1 LDDLNILIKAKIDAA
16 TTNINKQIKDLQKQ
30 VTTDISVKLKVDA
43 KDLTMIND
51 TMEKIKK
58 ATSQSGSS
66 KIKIFNEQYLKDQGI
81 KYKQGVIKT
90 IEDVEKYIKGA
101 FNGKKFDLGSIIT
114 DSSGNIKSFEASIK
128 SANNQLEKVKFNLA
142 EISKLNAKGITS
154 TTSGYVAS
162 DSKLSRTPIKTEQIF
177 DRTKLEAEGRQF
189 FVSASNIIE
198 RVKKE
203 FKSLGD
209 VDVTFL
215 KNSKQEITGFIANV
229 TRASGVIEKLKF
241 DMAKIA
247 SGNSIQRGY
256 VFSGENLIDNNA
268 GSNIQKALDKLQLYE
283 NKIAKLKSGFTSPAT
298 GIKDDGNLSALVAQ
312 YDKIKL
318 QIDQTRNSS
327 TNLSNEQRRGF
338 VQSIANLE
346 LEIAKYRDLQRIIA
360 TTNTRTLSAS
370 DISLYQGNMAN
381 KLSSLQVGK
390 DTVFARPEIQAE
402 MTRLTDGVARFGT
415 VGGKSARELNL
426 QFAQLTTSVR
436 SATNEI
442 TRINGA
448 ADSFLTTLSKNFGK
462 MIAWG
467 LVATALYA
475 PLRSLQAGLT
485 TLKELDGLM
494 VNIAKVTNLSAE
506 AMNNLKDSAF
516 EASNAFGRTAQDY
529 LKSIGEFS
537 RAGYEGKAEDL
548 AKVSLLSQ
556 NVGELT
562 AEQANGFLLATDAAY
577 KYKGSEE
584 ELMKVLD
591 GANIIDNK
599 FATSISK
606 ISEGIM
612 VAGSISANASVGI
625 NELSAAVGTMTAIT
639 QKSGNEAG
647 RAFRGIL
654 MNIRQIKGETEDGDI
669 IDDEA
674 LSKSAKALDSVGIKV
689 HEMRNGIEELRNP
702 MSVLE
707 DLSRI
712 WSGLS
717 SMKTAPII
725 ESLGG
730 KYRGNQLVALVENFD
745 MYKSMLQEYSTAS
758 GSAMAENEV
767 RMGSWET
774 KINQLRNSINN
785 FWNNTIDTSL
795 VKSMIGGITLLINNF
810 GNLRTILGIIFT
822 ILSVNKGTAFLTF
835 LKNFSASTMLL
846 NSSLVQT
853 QARLAG
859 MSFAQIG
866 MMSTTT
872 SLTFAIKGLWAAMLA
887 NPIGLVIG
895 AVTAIIMIF
904 DFMGASAEKSA
915 KKQKEAFD
923 ELSRSINSLK
933 QQTAEAKNLANQYE
947 SLSSITSRTAD
958 EETKL
963 AEVKDRLIAQFPDLI
978 EGYDSEGK
986 AIIGSSESIKQAIK
1000 DNEELLKIKQE
1011 QMSNTFITDGS
1022 NNFSQLQKDQKRLDL
1037 LTKHKE
1043 EYLKIIDDIN
1053 NGKQVQFDAY
1063 GNDSLVI
1070 AKNNLKGIKDELP
1083 TLSSKVLESR
1093 KDLSSLADSF
1103 LKSSDSA
1110 QSLGKEAITKLIYDL
1125 SSLKDEAK
1133 ITGEQ
1138 FTNIFDG
1145 LEKSD
1150 FSSKLNEAKT
1160 KLEELVKSGVSNDVI
1175 KSSYESAI
1183 SELSPYLEKLGSE
1196 GEVTGIILKNMLNM
1210 PSAQEAKEKIDK
1222 VTVSLSSLIKSSKDS
1237 TDSIKEYNQILYDQS
1252 NGQEM
1257 SIEKAL
1263 ELISANEKMA
1273 DAISI
1278 VNGAV
1283 VINIDV
1289 IKTLR
1294 QAEIDAV
1301 TAKVTGSN
1309 KSIDAQIAD
1318 TQATISATQIR
1329 INEINKEIEAINKLN
1344 AAKLSVREDEKGNY
1358 LSTNTSDSMASQ
1370 AKYDLG
1376 NSQAQ
1381 LNRLMNLKTFE
1392 NGISSPNYGVSEPKD
1407 KKDKSSPT
1415 TPLSE
1420 FVSIEESLI
1429 RSFLTESK
1437 ITEESNKLLEK
1448 QLQIAKSAKDYNK
1461 ELTLSRQLIEGETK
1475 QISQL
1480 SQARSKMEDEFAKVS
1495 SEGGYSVRET
1505 LSWFD
1510 NKGEDTLAYQTKFK
1524 NSSVETRKTM
1534 NMTHDELQKL
1544 EKAYH
1549 ETGVSIDTLTDSL
1562 VALKNSLTQIEIGK
1576 FEQSL
1581 SDLDKK
1587 INLSKS
1593 IMDLYDKSSEEY
1605 AKEQAKQITILKEK
1619 EDAIFN
1625 EIVTIGHL
1633 LKATDLTTESQK
1645 ALNDEMANLK
1655 LTLNQNQKSMQD
1667 YANNIVQTLKDAA
1680 KIKKEIDIS
1689 VINVEMIS
1697 EDRRHQQVLDDID
1710 SEEKAREDSINA
1722 QISAI
1727 DRLADAENYDKN
1739 LNKSQSEVQVLQN
1752 EQNYL
1757 VLDTSNEGRAR
1768 SAELQKQLDEKNSE
1782 IDDMQNSHTN
1792 DLRKQNLQDAL
1803 DAIKKESDAKKKS
1816 EDDAYDAKKKSLD
1829 DQKTATETAFN
1840 ELMLNDEIWSA
1851 KVQEI
1856 LDGNIEGIK
1865 TSLNTFANEFTNT
1878 LTEKA
1883 GEIDTSFQAIIN
1895 TIKQIK
1901 SAANELDAFP
1911 NYASGT
1917 KSHPGGLA
1925 KISELGPELITT
1937 PDGHSF
1943 LSGNNGPEI
1952 VNLPKDSEVLP
1963 ADLTKKLLNKSS
1975 IPAYAT
1981 GIGNLSSNSVLAD
1994 ILSKVDISNLLNSV
2008 SVPSFSVPQF
2018 QAPQMANN
2026 VSTSTTNNLNPVFN
2040 ITVPK
2045 GTTRSQVKEIADG
2058 VFKEFSKMIK
2068 K

>member
-1 LDDLNILIKAKIDAA
+1 
-16 TTNINKQIKDLQKQ
+16 
-30 VTTDISVKLKVDA
+30 
-43 KDLTMIND
+43 
-51 TMEKIKK
+51 ME
-58 ATSQSGSS
+58 
-66 KIKIFNEQYLKDQGI
+66 
-81 KYKQGVIKT
+81 
-90 IEDVEKYIKGA
+90 
-101 FNGKKFDLGSIIT
+101 
-114 DSSGNIKSFEASIK
+114 
-128 SANNQLEKVKFNLA
+128 
-142 EISKLNAKGITS
+142 
-154 TTSGYVAS
+154 
-162 DSKLSRTPIKTEQIF
+162 
-177 DRTKLEAEGRQF
+177 
-189 FVSASNIIE
+189 
-198 RVKKE
+198 
-203 FKSLGD
+203 
-209 VDVTFL
+209 
-215 KNSKQEITGFIANV
+215 
-229 TRASGVIEKLKF
+229 
-241 DMAKIA
+241 
-247 SGNSIQRGY
+247 
-256 VFSGENLIDNNA
+256 
-268 GSNIQKALDKLQLYE
+268 
-283 NKIAKLKSGFTSPAT
+283 
-298 GIKDDGNLSALVAQ
+298 
-312 YDKIKL
+312 
-318 QIDQTRNSS
+318 
-327 TNLSNEQRRGF
+327 
-338 VQSIANLE
+338 
-346 LEIAKYRDLQRIIA
+346 
-360 TTNTRTLSAS
+360 
-370 DISLYQGNMAN
+370 
-381 KLSSLQVGK
+381 
-390 DTVFARPEIQAE
+390 
-402 MTRLTDGVARFGT
+402 
-415 VGGKSARELNL
+415 
-426 QFAQLTTSVR
+426 
-436 SATNEI
+436 
-442 TRINGA
+442 
-448 ADSFLTTLSKNFGK
+448 
-462 MIAWG
+462 
-467 LVATALYA
+467 
-475 PLRSLQAGLT
+475 

-494 VNIAKVTNLSAE
+494 VNIAKVTNMSAE
-506 AMNNLKDSAF
+506 AMNNLKNSAF

-577 KYKGSEE
+577 KYKGSQE

-591 GANIIDNK
+591 GVNTIDNK
-599 FATSISK
+599 FATSIQK
-606 ISEGIM
+606 VSEGIT
-612 VAGSISANASVGI
+612 VAGSIASNASVGV
-625 NELSAAVGTMTAIT
+625 NELASAVGVMTAVT
-639 QKSGNEAG
+639 QRSGNEAG

-1283 VINIDV
+1283 VINTDV

-1392 NGISSPNYGVSEPKD
+1392 KGISSPNYGVSESKE
-1407 KKDKSSPT
+1407 KSSPT

-1448 QLQIAKSAKDYNK
+1448 QLQIAKSAKDYNS
-1461 ELTLSRQLIEGETK
+1461 ELTISRQLIEGQSK

-1510 NKGEDTLAYQTKFK
+1510 PKGEDTLAYQTKFK

-1534 NMTHDELQKL
+1534 GMTHDELQKL

-1562 VALKNSLTQIEIGK
+1562 VALKNSLAQIEIEK

-1581 SDLDKK
+1581 SNLDKK
-1587 INLSKS
+1587 MNLSKS
-1593 IMDLYDKSSEEY
+1593 IMDLYEKSSEEY
-1605 AKEQAKQITILKEK
+1605 SKEQARQITILKEK

-1655 LTLNQNQKSMQD
+1655 LTLNQNQKSLQD
-1667 YANNIVQTLKDAA
+1667 YANDIVQTLKDAA
-1680 KIKKEIDIS
+1680 KIQETIDLA
-1689 VINVEMIS
+1689 VIDVQMRS

-1710 SEEKAREDSINA
+1710 IEEKAREDSINK
-1722 QISAI
+1722 QIDAI
-1727 DRLADAENYDKN
+1727 DRLANAENYTKDLNSAQTDAQDIQDQISIFKN
-1739 LNKSQSEVQVLQN
+1739 
-1752 EQNYL
+1752 
-1757 VLDTSNEGRAR
+1757 DTSYEGKAKL
-1768 SAELQKQLDEKNSE
+1768 AELQKQLLEKQSSIE
-1782 IDDMQNSHTN
+1782 DMQNSHTI

-1803 DAIKKESDAKKKS
+1803 DAIKKESEAKKQS
-1816 EDDAYDAKKKSLD
+1816 ENEAYEAKKQSLE

-1840 ELMLNDEIWSA
+1840 ELMLNDEIWLT

-1856 LDGNIEGIK
+1856 LDGNITGIK
-1865 TSLNTFANEFTNT
+1865 ESLNIFADEFTTT
-1878 LTEKA
+1878 LTTQA
-1883 GEIDTSFQAIIN
+1883 GKIDTSFQAIIN
-1895 TIKQIK
+1895 TIEQIK

-1917 KSHPGGLA
+1917 NYHPGGLA
-1925 KISELGPELITT
+1925 KTSEEGRELII
-1937 PDGHSF
+1937 PPNSRPF

-1952 VNLPKDSEVLP
+1952 MNLEKGTEVIP
-1963 ADLTKKLLNKSS
+1963 HNLTEQLISKSKLLN
-1975 IPAYAT
+1975 IPSYANGT
-1981 GIGNLSSNSVLAD
+1981 GINGSLMDLIKNMPSILPNISLQPFKMPQLANTIATSITSNPTITFNVTAGKD
-1994 ILSKVDISNLLNSV
+1994 GLSKKELHQAAEFVFKDISKIL
-2008 SVPSFSVPQF
+2008 
-2018 QAPQMANN
+2018 
-2026 VSTSTTNNLNPVFN
+2026 
-2040 ITVPK
+2040 
-2045 GTTRSQVKEIADG
+2045 
-2058 VFKEFSKMIK
+2058 K